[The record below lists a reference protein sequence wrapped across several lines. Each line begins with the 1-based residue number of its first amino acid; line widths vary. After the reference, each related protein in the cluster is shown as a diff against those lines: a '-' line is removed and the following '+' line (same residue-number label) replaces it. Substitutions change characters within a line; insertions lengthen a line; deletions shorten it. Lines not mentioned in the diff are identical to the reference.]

1 MIEAE
6 VIGDFF
12 YKHGFGPYLGVPCSI
27 LSPLINY
34 IIEHPGIEYYGS
46 TSEGEAIGIAAGFT
60 LAGRKPVV
68 LMQNSGLGNGINPL
82 TSLHLIYKMPI
93 LLLITL
99 RGEAGFSDEPQH
111 RIMGAIT
118 FDLLKDMGIPFEVME
133 DDKEKLIDQLENI
146 NKKSKFNSNPMA
158 LVIRKGT
165 ISSYQLKDYK
175 KASDKYLLSRKNAIQ
190 IILSCIADDDAVIST
205 TGKIS
210 RELFFENETR
220 EGNFYMVGSMG
231 CASAIAFGLAMEKPK
246 KRTIVLDGDGAFL
259 MKMGNTAT
267 IGYYKPAN
275 FIYIVLDNESH
286 DSTGGQFTV
295 SSKINF
301 GGIASSCGFKN
312 TVKVSTEPELRKE
325 LKKIVLGEGPHF
337 IHVKVL
343 KGADKK
349 LGRPTLNPTQNK
361 NQFSAFIRK

>member
-1 MIEAE
+1 
-6 VIGDFF
+6 
-12 YKHGFGPYLGVPCSI
+12 
-27 LSPLINY
+27 
-34 IIEHPGIEYYGS
+34 
-46 TSEGEAIGIAAGFT
+46 
-60 LAGRKPVV
+60 
-68 LMQNSGLGNGINPL
+68 
-82 TSLHLIYKMPI
+82 MPI
-93 LLLITL
+93 LLLVTL

-111 RIMGAIT
+111 RVMGAIT
-118 FDLLKDMGIPFEVME
+118 FDLLKDMRIPFEVME

-146 NKKSKFNSNPMA
+146 NKKTKLNSHPMA

-165 ISSYQLKDYK
+165 ISSYQLKDYEK
-175 KASDKYLLSRKNAIQ
+175 TPNKYFLSRKKAIQ
-190 IILSCIADDDAVIST
+190 IIVSCLSDNEAVIST

-210 RELFFENETR
+210 RELFFENKAR

-246 KRTIVLDGDGAFL
+246 KRIIVLDGDGAFL

-275 FIYIVLDNESH
+275 YVYIVLDNESH

-301 GGIASSCGFKN
+301 SGVASSCGFKN
-312 TVKVSTEPELRKE
+312 TVKVSTETELREE
-325 LKKIVLGEGPHF
+325 LKKIALGEGPHF

-343 KGADKK
+343 KGADKN
-349 LGRPTLNPTQNK
+349 LGRPTLDPSKNK